1 MEDRSRMPYTDAV
14 IHEIQRFADIVP
26 MGVPHATTRD
36 VQLRGYTIPK
46 GMNVIPLLCTS
57 QFDPSQFA
65 EPQAFDPGHFL
76 DENGRFKRN
85 DAFMAFSAGEVG
97 GGGNAR
103 PWIPIPLVG
112 AAAERDLAGKRVC
125 LGEGLAVMELF
136 IFLTTILQHFQLK
149 AEEDPATIDI
159 TPESSGLGNI
169 PRPYRLSLVPR

>member
-1 MEDRSRMPYTDAV
+1 MEDRSRMPYVDAV

-26 MGVPHATTRD
+26 MGVPHTTTRD
-36 VQLRGYTIPK
+36 IQLRGYTIPK

-65 EPQAFDPGHFL
+65 NPQTFDPRHFL

-85 DAFMAFSAGEVG
+85 DAFMAFSAG
-97 GGGNAR
+97 
-103 PWIPIPLVG
+103 
-112 AAAERDLAGKRVC
+112 KRVC

-136 IFLTTILQHFQLK
+136 IFLTSILQHFQLK
-149 AEEDPATIDI
+149 AEEDQATIDI

-169 PRPYRLSLVPR
+169 PRPYRLSLIPR